1 MKVEATF
8 LVPTVEDDTKRKH
21 TYTRI
26 EDLEKYL
33 VEKYEGFQGPM
44 LTPGSYKGQSEESWK
59 YKVAMSENQVE
70 EFKEFL
76 RKYVRIIFHQ
86 KVIYC
91 EIKGEVEFLE

>member
-1 MKVEATF
+1 
-8 LVPTVEDDTKRKH
+8 
-21 TYTRI
+21 
-26 EDLEKYL
+26 
-33 VEKYEGFQGPM
+33 
-44 LTPGSYKGQSEESWK
+44 
-59 YKVAMSENQVE
+59 MSENQVE